1 VGSGVDVRMMGPAT
15 PRDVDPFEETLA
27 AAMESLPEP
36 YRRELDS
43 VAIVIQD
50 EPDTAQ
56 LESVGARGLLG
67 LYQGVPR
74 TAYGADGAPV
84 ASKITLFRGPLT
96 RAYRGH
102 GALREGVRETLEH
115 EVAHHLGISDARL
128 SELKADRTR

>member
-1 VGSGVDVRMMGPAT
+1 MMASPA
-15 PRDVDPFEETLA
+15 PGDVDPFEEALA
-27 AAMESLPEP
+27 AAVEALPEP

-50 EPDTAQ
+50 EPDAAQ
-56 LESVGARGLLG
+56 LESVGARGLFG

-74 TAYGADGAPV
+74 TAYGAGGVPV

-96 RAYRGH
+96 RAYRGQA
-102 GALREGVRETLEH
+102 ALRDGVRETLEH

-128 SELKADRTR
+128 RELKADRTR